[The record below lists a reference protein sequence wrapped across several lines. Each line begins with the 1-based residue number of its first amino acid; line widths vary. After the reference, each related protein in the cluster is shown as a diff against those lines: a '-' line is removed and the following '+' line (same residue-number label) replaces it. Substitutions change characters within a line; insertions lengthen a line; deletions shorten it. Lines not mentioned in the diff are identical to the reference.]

1 VCPRVVEAGAR
12 GAALL
17 AGKAAG
23 VFGSVDAF
31 PPPPLTDPSPPGDHA
46 HAPAPPGSLPLSN
59 QPNESLLP

>member
-1 VCPRVVEAGAR
+1 
-12 GAALL
+12 
-17 AGKAAG
+17 